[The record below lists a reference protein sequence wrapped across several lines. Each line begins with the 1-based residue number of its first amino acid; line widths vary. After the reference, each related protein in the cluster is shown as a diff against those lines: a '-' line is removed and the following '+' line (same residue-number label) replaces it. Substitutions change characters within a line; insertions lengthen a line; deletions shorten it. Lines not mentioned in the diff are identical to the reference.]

1 MNSKARQLS
10 ATPLP
15 PPEICIKMKS
25 YRSCLGNASQQQCH
39 IRPCRP
45 CNGRRTATSICA
57 SAEGVGET
65 SQTGQYEAAS
75 FRRGQASS
83 STALVVSPATMQGSA
98 GEAVLEE
105 AKQFLI
111 EELGRI
117 FTTGVREV

>member
-1 MNSKARQLS
+1 
-10 ATPLP
+10 
-15 PPEICIKMKS
+15 MKS
-25 YRSCLGNASQQQCH
+25 YCSNPGNALQQQCLTRQ

-45 CNGRRTATSICA
+45 CNGRRTASSICA

-83 STALVVSPATMQGSA
+83 STALVVSPSAASATTQGSA

-105 AKQFLI
+105 AKHFLI

-117 FTTGVREV
+117 FTTGVRGLP